1 MVAATTP
8 SRAPPSDDAAND
20 AQPSLTPPLIPYTAV
35 TGLHC
40 SELRQQKL
48 NKYGI
53 NIKETDVFK
62 SPKTPSAAKIEVSP
76 ACPKVKYWHFISL
89 NFNFRLLGVFHNK
102 LSLNKE
108 SMPCLRSTYLFDQ
121 KSVWHGPIKVCCLYA
136 LQSAIVRLAT
146 YSRAYFNRRVQEIAY
161 ARVQT
166 KKNCRLNLIYVELL
180 QKHVPK

>member
-1 MVAATTP
+1 
-8 SRAPPSDDAAND
+8 
-20 AQPSLTPPLIPYTAV
+20 
-35 TGLHC
+35 
-40 SELRQQKL
+40 
-48 NKYGI
+48 
-53 NIKETDVFK
+53 
-62 SPKTPSAAKIEVSP
+62 
-76 ACPKVKYWHFISL
+76 
-89 NFNFRLLGVFHNK
+89 
-102 LSLNKE
+102 
-108 SMPCLRSTYLFDQ
+108 MPCLRSTYLFDQ